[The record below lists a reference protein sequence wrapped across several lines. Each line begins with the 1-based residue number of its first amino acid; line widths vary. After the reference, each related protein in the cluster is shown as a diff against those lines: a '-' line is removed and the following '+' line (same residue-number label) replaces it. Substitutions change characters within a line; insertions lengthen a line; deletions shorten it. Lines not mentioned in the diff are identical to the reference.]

1 MKKKLSKRAKYAI
14 IEFLVKQEQPETL
27 EDAKAIALDWQDKSD
42 EALIEA
48 NNYNLEHTNP
58 QKELANAS

>member
-1 MKKKLSKRAKYAI
+1 MKKRLSKSAKYAI
-14 IEFLVKQEQPETL
+14 IEFLVKQENPETL

-48 NNYNLEHTNP
+48 NNYNLSQIEK
-58 QKELANAS
+58 QKELAHV